1 MNYRRV
7 FIQNSYVHII
17 ILSYER
23 NPIFIKNIKLLRQA
37 FKNAKNYFSFDITAI
52 SVLPDHIHFILKPAD
67 INEYPRI
74 ITSIKYYFSKN
85 YVGLESPTYN
95 VNESSPL
102 KIGYKNKREKGIF
115 QHRYYEHTIVDENEL
130 NKIIDYIHYNP
141 VKHGYVDKVKNWAY
155 SSFKNFVDIGYYD
168 ENWCDFSN
176 IKNLDLE

>member
-1 MNYRRV
+1 MNYHRV

-17 ILSYER
+17 ILSYDR
-23 NPIFIKNIKLLRQA
+23 SPIFIDNFELLQQA
-37 FKNAKNYFSFDITAI
+37 FENAKYYFDFDVVACC
-52 SVLPDHIHFILKPAD
+52 VLPDHIHFIMKPTN
-67 INEYPRI
+67 IEEYPRI
-74 ITSIKYYFSKN
+74 ITSIKYYFSRN

-155 SSFKNFVDIGYYD
+155 SSFKRFVDKGYYD
-168 ENWCDFSN
+168 EDWCDFSAV
-176 IKNLDLE
+176 KDLNYE